1 MISVLRSLESK
12 LKTDTKQAHSKNDRR
27 HGHEESWGVGSRNR
41 ICKGPGVGTKF
52 GANGKQR
59 GRLMECGGRN
69 GARDAVRVVGRGQ
82 FIQGLKYMRRS

>member
-1 MISVLRSLESK
+1 MISVLSSLESK

-27 HGHEESWGVGSRNR
+27 HGHEESWGVG
-41 ICKGPGVGTKF
+41 KGPGVGTKV

-59 GRLMECGGRN
+59 GRSMECGGRN
-69 GARDAVRVVGRGQ
+69 GGRDAVRVVGGGQ